1 MGSDATAKEMAFRK
15 AAEEQLS
22 KPLDDAQHAPVDR
35 LFDRLQER
43 KQNTA
48 AASYLSSEIAQIQA
62 RNSSHLERLEN
73 LLSVKKL

>member
-1 MGSDATAKEMAFRK
+1 MGSDAITKELAFRK

-22 KPLDDAQHAPVDR
+22 KPLQDAQHAPVDR

-48 AASYLSSEIAQIQA
+48 AASFISSEIAQIQA
-62 RNSSHLERLEN
+62 RNSSHLEKLES
-73 LLSVKKL
+73 LLSDKK